1 MNFTEFLKKNYSILP
16 NFPSPHP
23 TPPPPLPRAV
33 PDLKDCG
40 LLAAFKG
47 ITRAC
52 NLLMV
57 IQLKI
62 SEPKKYTDGMLFF
75 SGRTIRKVMGGGG
88 GIFSLHEFFFYAH
101 CLCRIFF
108 FR

>member
-23 TPPPPLPRAV
+23 TPPALPRAV

-62 SEPKKYTDGMLFF
+62 SEPKKYTDGM
-75 SGRTIRKVMGGGG
+75 
-88 GIFSLHEFFFYAH
+88 FFF
-101 CLCRIFF
+101 
-108 FR
+108 